1 MTVGTRSVLFG
12 VHNIF
17 IHALFLGAAWWKLF
31 GPPRDPRLWVAFL
44 VHDIGYIGKSSVE
57 GPIGETHVELGA
69 RIMQALFG
77 ASWGNFCRRH
87 SRYYAR
93 SRGLRIS
100 RLCVA
105 DKLAFVL
112 TPPWLYLPMAR
123 ASGELAEYME
133 RSKERQAGSEYFTPE
148 ESVLLTSTNPR
159 DWLKGLQSYT
169 YRWVLKNRDADG
181 DPWNLGYHDRVAFIE
196 RPPFQ
201 RTEVTAAK
209 PAATTYHFRRLG
221 NSSTQILRDGFDPLP
236 FRQELVG
243 AQASHFEWGYGG
255 TGPEVTAACVLADF
269 LEDDRLAV
277 EFCGAFKA
285 LVIGKLPRADTWV
298 TGAEILAALESCQ
311 GRWAAA
317 GHRSW

>member
-1 MTVGTRSVLFG
+1 VTVGTRSVLFG

-17 IHALFLGAAWWKLF
+17 IHPITVGIAWWKLY
-31 GPPRDPRLWVAFL
+31 GPPFDPRLWIAFL
-44 VHDIGYIGKSSVE
+44 VHDLGYLGKSSVE

-69 RIMQALFG
+69 RIMSVLFG
-77 ASWGNFCRRH
+77 ASWGEFCRRH

-112 TPPWLYLPMAR
+112 TPAWLYLPMAR

-133 RSKERQAGSEYFTPE
+133 RSKERQAGSEYFTPA
-148 ESVLLTSTNPR
+148 ESARLESSNPR
-159 DWLKGLQSYT
+159 EWLKGLQSYT

-181 DPWNLGYHDRVAFIE
+181 DRSNFECHDRVAFME
-196 RPPFQ
+196 RRPPQ
-201 RTEVTAAK
+201 RIELPIAK

-236 FRQELVG
+236 FRPEL
-243 AQASHFEWGYGG
+243 ARLSASHFEWGYGG
-255 TGPEVTAACVLADF
+255 CGPEITAACVLADF
-269 LEDDRLAV
+269 LEDDRLALR
-277 EFCGAFKA
+277 FCGAFKE
-285 LVIGKLPRADTWV
+285 LVIAKLPRGDTWL
-298 TGAEILAALESCQ
+298 TGAEIFDALEHCQ
-311 GRWAAA
+311 GQREAA
-317 GHRSW
+317 GCRFY